1 MISIITAIYN
11 QLPMNK
17 LYYESLQHATDG
29 DYELIIV
36 DNGSTDGSV
45 EFFESLG
52 DHVRV
57 IRNDGNYSYPYCQNV
72 GIRHAKGE
80 VFAFFNNDILLSP
93 HWDTRLM
100 QILGHDGHEIMSL
113 CSNQRMATQA
123 LTKQMEHRWKH
134 IKNPILFLFGAGERS
149 LRMMARLMYG
159 ASFDTWCDRLWEHYG
174 TQTRIGFAGSAV
186 VMTKTGLD
194 MIGGQWDPQ
203 QQGADY
209 DLYLQTKRLQQEG
222 HPIQTMCV
230 VCGVYHHHFCRLTFH
245 TKFPPYKDASNLS
258 SCEEKWGEDVLKQAI
273 KELRQ

>member
-159 ASFDTWCDRLWEHYG
+159 ASFDTWCDRLWEQYG